1 MDADQQ
7 WKLGELHGE
16 VSALQHVLDAIG
28 NARKRCRTGFPPSA
42 PGSAPIA
49 SDALASLE
57 EEVIRMRRDK
67 SAALERLSN
76 DIRIH
81 RGFAEAGRCNSA
93 AGHSAAYREAVELT
107 TRRLDEMFE
116 KEAAEKKAAHEKAME
131 KKAAE
136 EQAVR
141 EVREWMAS
149 EKAKR
154 QAAAREAGEKA
165 AREVQEKAAR
175 EAQQKAARE
184 AQQKAAREARE
195 KAVREVQERR
205 AAREK
210 VAAEKVAAEKVAA
223 EKAAAEKA
231 ASEKAA
237 SEKAA
242 SEKAASE
249 KAAAERKAEAQV
261 RIVMPEQG
269 FHGDHVVFEVSF
281 PHTPTPLTITVR
293 LCKNFAIGEALTCTV
308 HVDSGCD
315 TAEYKV
321 HRVAVVRKSGVKRP
335 RADDVKKEEE
345 EARSAPAPGAPAAAA
360 SDRNGNAA
368 QISRILGF
376 GAASSLN
383 KAAACRVLQIEP
395 TADPAS
401 VKTAYRRLARVV
413 HPDKNADSE
422 ETARRAF
429 QLLQEAYDKARG
441 RA

>member
-1 MDADQQ
+1 YKDIDGGTVSFRNGRTRGGTLVSSGTDETHSVGVLVSSLSQQVEAVGVRLALGLSLDAATAAAVCKGKGVVGRGGESSRKFWADVTSHREGAHPHARVPFLGAPTLTLTPPSLLTNMDADQQ

-242 SEKAASE
+242 S
-249 KAAAERKAEAQV
+249 
-261 RIVMPEQG
+261 
-269 FHGDHVVFEVSF
+269 
-281 PHTPTPLTITVR
+281 
-293 LCKNFAIGEALTCTV
+293 
-308 HVDSGCD
+308 
-315 TAEYKV
+315 
-321 HRVAVVRKSGVKRP
+321 
-335 RADDVKKEEE
+335 
-345 EARSAPAPGAPAAAA
+345 
-360 SDRNGNAA
+360 
-368 QISRILGF
+368 
-376 GAASSLN
+376 
-383 KAAACRVLQIEP
+383 
-395 TADPAS
+395 
-401 VKTAYRRLARVV
+401 
-413 HPDKNADSE
+413 
-422 ETARRAF
+422 
-429 QLLQEAYDKARG
+429 
-441 RA
+441 